1 MTKKKLLFGAIKLT
15 VVAGL
20 VAIIVTNINWVDTLS
35 RTAPDGSVDAMAG
48 RIIGKWDQDP
58 IQFLIGDSGEP
69 IAVSR
74 GEQTDGSRTTISPG
88 LVTYVK
94 NLDGALFALGAL
106 LFIVFFVC
114 INSRW
119 WFLLRANG
127 LDVKFTEA
135 QKYGW
140 IGLFFNNVLPGAT
153 GGDVAKA
160 VYIARRCS
168 GEKIRA
174 VVSIVVDRIIGLLSL
189 IFVGSLASLLAMDRF
204 PVFASTIWLTGLAAL
219 CFCFLLISP
228 GLRRLIRFDRLV
240 SLLPMKIGTIIHE
253 LDQAVMHYRGHL
265 GGIGLWILM
274 SPIIYTLFVGSFF
287 CMAES
292 LGVGITLSDLFFIV
306 PVASV
311 VQGIPVAPA
320 GWGIG
325 EAAYGYLIGKFGA
338 VNLVGVAGAEE
349 IMRTRGVAL
358 SVLHRI
364 HAVAWS
370 LLGGLFMLTE
380 KKIERS
386 ETDTPKTGGTTQ

>member
-20 VAIIVTNINWVDTLS
+20 VAVIVTNINWVDTLS

-48 RIIGKWDQDP
+48 RIIGEWDQDP

-168 GEKIRA
+168 GQKIRA

-219 CFCFLLISP
+219 CFCFLLKF
-228 GLRRLIRFDRLV
+228 L
-240 SLLPMKIGTIIHE
+240 
-253 LDQAVMHYRGHL
+253 
-265 GGIGLWILM
+265 
-274 SPIIYTLFVGSFF
+274 
-287 CMAES
+287 
-292 LGVGITLSDLFFIV
+292 
-306 PVASV
+306 AS
-311 VQGIPVAPA
+311 
-320 GWGIG
+320 
-325 EAAYGYLIGKFGA
+325 AAF
-338 VNLVGVAGAEE
+338 
-349 IMRTRGVAL
+349 
-358 SVLHRI
+358 
-364 HAVAWS
+364 
-370 LLGGLFMLTE
+370 
-380 KKIERS
+380 
-386 ETDTPKTGGTTQ
+386 